1 MELSA
6 LAQIRLGHAL
16 MAACCALYLA
26 WWAIFFWPKVQGGEA
41 TGPLRVVGMVA
52 ILGAVVCGVMGATQ
66 VCGGSAVL
74 ACGRGGLFFVL
85 GAVALYVAL
94 LLVTT
99 KLFDRQPT
107 TELVLFVAWLGME
120 LFCSYA
126 LGTIDTGGMAILL
139 GVLAGVG
146 FAVSLVCYVL
156 YYRLSPLPSFVD
168 GCIPLALIGV
178 ISLITALM

>member
-41 TGPLRVVGMVA
+41 AGPLRVVGVVA
-52 ILGAVVCGVMGATQ
+52 ILGAVACGVLGATQ
-66 VCGGSAVL
+66 VCGGSAAL
-74 ACGRGGLFFVL
+74 ARGRGGLFFAL
-85 GAVALYVAL
+85 GAVVLYLVL
-94 LLVTT
+94 LFITT

-126 LGTIDTGGMAILL
+126 LGTIDSGGMAILL
-139 GVLAGVG
+139 GVMAGIG

-156 YYRLSPLPSFVD
+156 YYRLNPLPSFVD
-168 GCIPLALIGV
+168 GCIPLALIGA
-178 ISLITALM
+178 ISLMAALM

>member
-41 TGPLRVVGMVA
+41 TGTLRVVGVVA
-52 ILGAVVCGVMGATQ
+52 ILGAVACGLIGATQ
-66 VCGGSAVL
+66 VCGGSSAIVQGQGAL
-74 ACGRGGLFFVL
+74 AFAL
-85 GAVALYVAL
+85 GSVALYAVM

-107 TELVLFVAWLGME
+107 TELVLFAAWLGME
-120 LFCSYA
+120 LFCSFA
-126 LGTIDTGGMAILL
+126 LGSAGSGASAVAL
-139 GVLAGVG
+139 GILAGVG

-156 YYRLSPLPSFVD
+156 YYRLDPLPSFVD

-178 ISLITALM
+178 ISLLAALM